1 MISPRLS
8 LLLALPLALAV
19 GIEAFSS
26 GEPPALWVAQS
37 QGIVKLVDGAVA
49 LEIPSAADVQAIAVD
64 GKRQR
69 VWAYAAKRLSSYDFD
84 GHPLTSTTIDPPA
97 GNPTLLAVDARA
109 ERVWLGV
116 QNQLQL
122 FDGLGRTLW
131 QKRLPTP
138 LVGVA
143 VDFRRSLLWVAQQ
156 NALEVYDGSG
166 ERLAV
171 VGDPALRQIRA
182 LDYDAARDEVWVA
195 ADDRVLR
202 FGPNGA
208 RTFGASTQWLA
219 RPTAIAADQDGGLWL
234 TDSRQVA
241 HMSGEGVV
249 EFGVAPALDALGPF
263 VVSLAADARSHGVWV
278 VTQRRVARYAA
289 DGSLLGEYAVG
300 DSPARLI
307 RQLALPSGPIAPQ
320 LEFTSPATGSVLGT
334 SRPTLL
340 LAYSGEEIVLD
351 SLALTVGAAPLATAC
366 SAQDG
371 QAACTVVAAL
381 ADGTHDIAA
390 TIADAS
396 GNVSEPALV
405 RVTIDTVAPVVTV
418 TSPADGA
425 LTNVASARVEGA
437 LSEAAALTLDG
448 APVAV
453 ADRRFSQAVT
463 LSEGLNA
470 FALRATDEAG
480 NVGTRNV
487 SVQLDTVPPPAPVAG
502 SITARASG
510 GQVTVSGSAGSVE
523 GGSLVT
529 LVNTRTGQRVTVTA
543 NADGSFSATLAGE
556 AGDAL
561 QLYATDGATNQGGA
575 TGITA
580 TGGPFSGAITFGTSS
595 PANGVTVTG
604 DRILVTVDLTAP
616 PNTGVTVNDVVAVG
630 APVGA
635 ASAATL
641 RFHAE
646 VPLVTGA
653 NTLTVKAHGQ
663 DGRVVTRTINVTSRG
678 PFPYRV
684 VADRSAGVAPLKPRL
699 EVWDQS
705 GRGIRQVQVDADSNG
720 TIDLV
725 ANPGDPIELSYSG
738 VGARQARVI
747 VFDDALTAHE
757 QRVTF
762 VLLDLAMVDRSIQ
775 AVWGAMNEALIAG
788 DENTAM
794 QFLSNGAQG
803 QYRPIWELLA
813 PRMPEIIASYSPL
826 RQSLVSNG
834 YCEYGIN
841 RTIDGVNRIFLI
853 GFIANEAGQWQ
864 VESM

>member
-1 MISPRLS
+1 LRL
-8 LLLALPLALAV
+8 
-19 GIEAFSS
+19 
-26 GEPPALWVAQS
+26 
-37 QGIVKLVDGAVA
+37 
-49 LEIPSAADVQAIAVD
+49 
-64 GKRQR
+64 
-69 VWAYAAKRLSSYDFD
+69 
-84 GHPLTSTTIDPPA
+84 
-97 GNPTLLAVDARA
+97 
-109 ERVWLGV
+109 
-116 QNQLQL
+116 
-122 FDGLGRTLW
+122 
-131 QKRLPTP
+131 
-138 LVGVA
+138 
-143 VDFRRSLLWVAQQ
+143 
-156 NALEVYDGSG
+156 
-166 ERLAV
+166 
-171 VGDPALRQIRA
+171 IRA
-182 LDYDAARDEVWVA
+182 LDYDTARDEVWVA

-208 RTFGASTQWLA
+208 RTLSASPQWLA
-219 RPTAIAADQDGGLWL
+219 RPAAIASDQDGGLWL

-249 EFGVAPALDALGPF
+249 EFGVAPALDALAPF
-263 VVSLAADARSHGVWV
+263 VVSIAADARSHGVWIA
-278 VTQRRVARYAA
+278 TQRRVAQYAA
-289 DGSLLGEYAVG
+289 DGSLLGEHAVG

-307 RQLALPSGPIAPQ
+307 RQIALPSGPIAPQ
-320 LEFTSPATGSVLGT
+320 LEFTSPATGSALAT
-334 SRPTLL
+334 SRPTFLL
-340 LAYSGEEIVLD
+340 VFSGEEIVLD

-371 QAACTVVAAL
+371 QAACTVVAPL

-405 RVTIDTVAPVVTV
+405 RVTIDTVAPGITV

-425 LTNVASARVEGA
+425 LTNVASARVEGS
-437 LSEAAALTLDG
+437 LSEAAAVTLNG

-487 SVQLDTVPPPAPVAG
+487 SVRLDTVPPPAPVAG

-510 GQVTVSGSAGSVE
+510 GQLTVTGTAGSVE
-523 GGSLVT
+523 GGALVT
-529 LVNTRTGQRVTVTA
+529 LVNTRTGERVTVAA
-543 NADGSFSATLAGE
+543 NADGSFTATLAGE
-556 AGDAL
+556 GGDVL

-575 TGITA
+575 TSVTA
-580 TGGPFSGAITFGTSS
+580 TGGPFSGAMTFGTSS

-630 APVGA
+630 VPAGA
-635 ASAATL
+635 ASAATQ

-663 DGRVVTRTINVTSRG
+663 DGRVVTRTLNVTSRG

-705 GRGIRQVQVDADSNG
+705 GRGMRQVQVDADSNG

-747 VFDDALTAHE
+747 VFDNALTAHE

-762 VLLDLAMVDRSIQ
+762 VLLDLATVDRSVQ
-775 AVWGAMNEALIAG
+775 AVWGAMNEALASG
-788 DENTAM
+788 DKAAAM
-794 QFLSNGAQG
+794 GYLSEQARETYG
-803 QYRPIWELLA
+803 PVFEVLM
-813 PRMPEIIASYSPL
+813 PRMGEIVASYSVPK
-826 RQSLVSNG
+826 RSLVTMTYS
-834 YCEYGIN
+834 EY
-841 RTIDGVNRIFLI
+841 GVNRSIDGIKRVFLV
-853 GFIANEAGQWQ
+853 GYSTNEMGQWQ
-864 VESM
+864 LEAM

>member
-69 VWAYAAKRLSSYDFD
+69 VWAYAAKRLSSYDLD
-84 GHPLTSTTIDPPA
+84 GHPLTSTLIDPPA

-109 ERVWLGV
+109 ERTWLGV

-131 QKRLPTP
+131 QKRLQTP

-143 VDFRRSLLWVAQQ
+143 VDAKRSLLWVAQQ

-171 VGDPALRQIRA
+171 VGDPALRLIRA

-208 RTFGASTQWLA
+208 RTFSASPQWLA
-219 RPTAIAADQDGGLWL
+219 RPSAIAADQDGGLWL

-241 HMSGEGVV
+241 HMNGEGVV
-249 EFGVAPALDALGPF
+249 EFGVAPALDALAPF

-278 VTQRRVARYAA
+278 ATQRRVAQYAA
-289 DGSLLGEYAVG
+289 DGSLVGEYAVG

-307 RQLALPSGPIAPQ
+307 RQLALPSGPIAPR
-320 LEFTSPATGSVLGT
+320 LEFTSPPSGSALAT
-334 SRPTLL
+334 SRPTFL
-340 LAYSGEEIVLD
+340 LAYSGEDIVPD
-351 SLALTVGAAPLATAC
+351 SLALTVGAAPLAAAC

-405 RVTIDTVAPVVTV
+405 RVIIDTVAPGVTV
-418 TSPADGA
+418 TSPVDGG
-425 LTNVASARVEGA
+425 LTNVASARVEGS
-437 LSEAAALTLDG
+437 LSEAAALTLNG

-453 ADRRFSQAVT
+453 TERRFSHPVT

-470 FALRATDEAG
+470 LALRATDEAG
-480 NVGTRNV
+480 NIGTRTIYV
-487 SVQLDTVPPPAPVAG
+487 RLDTVPPPAPVAG

-510 GQVTVSGSAGSVE
+510 GQLTVTGSAGSVE
-523 GGSLVT
+523 GGALVT

-543 NADGSFSATLAGE
+543 NADGSFTAALAGE

-561 QLYATDGATNQGGA
+561 QVYATDGATNQGGA
-575 TGITA
+575 TSITA

-616 PNTGVTVNDVVAVG
+616 PNTGVTVNDVVAV
-630 APVGA
+630 PVPSG
-635 ASAATL
+635 SAL
-641 RFHAE
+641 RYYAE
-646 VPLVTGA
+646 VPLATGA

-663 DGRVVTRTINVTSRG
+663 DGRVVTKTINVTSRG

-684 VADRSAGVAPLKPRL
+684 VADRAAGVAPLKPRL

-747 VFDDALTAHE
+747 VFDNALTAHE
-757 QRVTF
+757 QRATF
-762 VLLDLAMVDRSIQ
+762 VLLDLATVDRSIQ
-775 AVWGAMNEALIAG
+775 AVWGAMNDALASGDTAAAMGYLSEQAKETYGPVFEAL
-788 DENTAM
+788 M
-794 QFLSNGAQG
+794 
-803 QYRPIWELLA
+803 
-813 PRMPEIIASYSPL
+813 PRMGEIVGSYSAPK
-826 RQSLVSNG
+826 RSLVTQTYS
-834 YCEYGIN
+834 EYGVN
-841 RTIDGVNRIFLI
+841 RTLDGVNRVFLI
-853 GFIANEAGQWQ
+853 GFVPNEKGQWL